1 MNKRLVTLLIVM
13 FLILFTLT
21 GCTLISDI
29 KDKDIKVVQNENN
42 LEIKIDDTDSE
53 NVSALRSTKDINLR
67 DLDGKKTNYTFTY
80 KNEEFS
86 AKYTKDNWHI
96 KDSYK
101 ITNKNDLEIICQ
113 ALIDV
118 HPIHGKDMKS
128 YRTADDLVY
137 EWQQHNL
144 AYSFLPDDNLWKSHA
159 KDVDLD
165 PADQGR
171 SLEEMYEARTGSK
184 LDITRLKS
192 SDKVQKVKNSGKV
205 QKVKNIIKEFIN

>member
-1 MNKRLVTLLIVM
+1 MNRKLVSILIIMLGIV
-13 FLILFTLT
+13 ITLT
-21 GCTLISDI
+21 GCSLKSDDNSKATQSETEIDNNISEEQSTL
-29 KDKDIKVVQNENN
+29 K
-42 LEIKIDDTDSE
+42 
-53 NVSALRSTKDINLR
+53 STKDINLR
-67 DLDGKKTNYTFTY
+67 DLDGKKTNYSFIY
-80 KNEEFS
+80 KKAIFS

-101 ITNKNDLEIICQ
+101 ITNANDIAIVCQ
-113 ALIDV
+113 ALINI

-128 YRTADDLVY
+128 YRTVDDLVY

-144 AYSFLPDDNLWKSHA
+144 AYMILPDDNSWKSHA

-184 LDITRLKS
+184 LDVNKLKNIKNS
-192 SDKVQKVKNSGKV
+192 QKVQNLKNKGKV
-205 QKVKNIIKEFIN
+205 QKIKNKIKEFIKSI